1 MPAPRVELL
10 NLDGRAQLVRE
21 GRMIDV
27 GARSAG
33 RFGSDPRA
41 VLGDFARFCDW
52 ARGEQ
57 AREGDPQVDAAALGP
72 AVPDPTQLFA
82 IGLNY
87 RAHAAEAGLPVP
99 TEPMVFTKFAS
110 CLLGP
115 RGQIRL
121 TSDTVDWEVELVVV
135 IGQGGARISEARALE
150 AVAGY
155 AVGQD
160 ISDRRRQ
167 FGDAPPQF
175 SLGKSAAGFGPVGP
189 GVVSL
194 DSLDDALD
202 LPLYCDIDG
211 VRQQDSRTSDMIF
224 AVPELV
230 SYLSRWCTLRPGDL
244 IFTGTPSGVGSV
256 QKPRR
261 YLKAGELIR
270 TEISPLGVMEHRAVE

>member
-1 MPAPRVELL
+1 
-10 NLDGRAQLVRE
+10 
-21 GRMIDV
+21 
-27 GARSAG
+27 
-33 RFGSDPRA
+33 
-41 VLGDFARFCDW
+41 
-52 ARGEQ
+52 
-57 AREGDPQVDAAALGP
+57 
-72 AVPDPTQLFA
+72 
-82 IGLNY
+82 
-87 RAHAAEAGLPVP
+87 
-99 TEPMVFTKFAS
+99 
-110 CLLGP
+110 
-115 RGQIRL
+115 
-121 TSDTVDWEVELVVV
+121 VELVVV
-135 IGQGGARISEARALE
+135 IGQGGARIPEARALE

-167 FGDAPPQF
+167 FGDTPPQF

-189 GVVSL
+189 GVVSI

-256 QKPRR
+256 QRPRR

-270 TEISPLGVMEHRAVE
+270 TEITPLGVMEHQVVG